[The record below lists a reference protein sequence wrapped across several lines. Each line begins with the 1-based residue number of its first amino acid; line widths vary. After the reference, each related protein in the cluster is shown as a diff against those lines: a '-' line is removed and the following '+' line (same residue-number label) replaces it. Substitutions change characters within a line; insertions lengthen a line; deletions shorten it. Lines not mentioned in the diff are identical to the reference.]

1 MVKEDDSIWTYGLR
15 WTLKKWVR
23 VGCRMSISE
32 GQARTREMGVVH
44 EAEWG
49 WELWSWFQIIEVTE
63 GGHKRTG
70 YYQRSNWELKV
81 LGRGSSM
88 MQQNLGKR
96 NLAADNRMDWS
107 GAAGGT
113 DTRWKGLWQSWKK
126 EARSFSEVDLRP
138 ARLKKR
144 VLIQSSW
151 CHQYI
156 NITKCNK

>member
-1 MVKEDDSIWTYGLR
+1 
-15 WTLKKWVR
+15 
-23 VGCRMSISE
+23 
-32 GQARTREMGVVH
+32 
-44 EAEWG
+44 
-49 WELWSWFQIIEVTE
+49 
-63 GGHKRTG
+63 
-70 YYQRSNWELKV
+70 
-81 LGRGSSM
+81 

-113 DTRWKGLWQSWKK
+113 DTRWKGPWQSWKK

-156 NITKCNK
+156 NITKCNT